1 MRKTLLVMALV
12 SPVIAMPVFASTVN
26 VKVQGKVMP
35 VCTFVTPNDV
45 VMTIP
50 DMTPGIKE
58 DKQVAADVGFWC
70 SKGTTYN
77 IAMDDGLNAAG
88 GQKQIKLT
96 GGSATDVIAY
106 ELTTDKTTGQGEGG
120 LVESKISLLAKVK
133 GDAYQNAVAG
143 DYADTV
149 VLTVSP

>member
-1 MRKTLLVMALV
+1 MALV
-12 SPVIAMPVFASTVN
+12 SPLISAPVFASAVN
-26 VKVQGKVMP
+26 VKVQGKVVE
-35 VCTFVTPNDV
+35 VCTFVTPDDV

-77 IAMDDGLNAAG
+77 VAMDDGLNSDG
-88 GQKQIKLT
+88 SQKQIKLAA
-96 GGSATDVIAY
+96 GSAADVIAY
-106 ELTTDKTTGQGEGG
+106 ELTADKTTGVGEGG

-133 GDAYQNAVAG
+133 GDAYQSAVAG
-143 DYADTV
+143 DYTDTV
-149 VLTVSP
+149 VLTVTP